1 MAPPVPIT
9 YVGQRVEAD
18 YLETEFNEEV
28 TETLTKDGQIL
39 TKTHVKK
46 LTSHGNALACFVSI
60 DDFSGKVYGR
70 LVQSMKHSLD
80 HVQYIIESYKRDGH
94 KVQIFAADQGVLSK
108 AMFKIVTPEVDKYLI
123 REAVK
128 PEISE
133 PYTHNNGST
142 HIERVIRTI
151 QELMRFA
158 MMYVLKTPNF
168 PSFGFTKKHILK
180 CWGNIFLWSINLV
193 NLKPCV
199 HVPSTY

>member
-1 MAPPVPIT
+1 
-9 YVGQRVEAD
+9 
-18 YLETEFNEEV
+18 
-28 TETLTKDGQIL
+28 
-39 TKTHVKK
+39 

-60 DDFSGKVYGR
+60 DVFSGK
-70 LVQSMKHSLD
+70 VQSMKHSLD

-123 REAVK
+123 HEAVK

-151 QELMRFA
+151 QEFSIIWIHQEA
-158 MMYVLKTPNF
+158 YSQVL
-168 PSFGFTKKHILK
+168 G
-180 CWGNIFLWSINLV
+180 
-193 NLKPCV
+193 
-199 HVPSTY
+199 

>member
-1 MAPPVPIT
+1 MLQLATPNLAGNHKGYMAPPVPIT

-18 YLETEFNEEV
+18 YFETEFNEEV
-28 TETLTKDGQIL
+28 TETLTKDGQIF

-60 DDFSGKVYGR
+60 DVFSGKVHGR

-108 AMFKIVTPEVDKYLI
+108 AMFKIVTPEVDKYLL

-128 PEISE
+128 RTLITMAQLISNALSE
-133 PYTHNNGST
+133 P
-142 HIERVIRTI
+142 
-151 QELMRFA
+151 F
-158 MMYVLKTPNF
+158 
-168 PSFGFTKKHILK
+168 KK
-180 CWGNIFLWSINLV
+180 
-193 NLKPCV
+193 
-199 HVPSTY
+199 